1 MTKKVVCVWI
11 ETTSYKQSF
20 RLIGATYY
28 FSFIVNSHVNHN
40 PMLSNYYVSNNWKID
55 VKLSYGSFFFDGGCK
70 RLSGVCCSVMSKL
83 KCVKDDGNKTL
94 KSYRC
99 NQNTFTYRQGT
110 DEKDHWCPDD
120 TSLVAGDFRL
130 ETFSL

>member
-55 VKLSYGSFFFDGGCK
+55 VKLSYDTVFLTVEGAH
-70 RLSGVCCSVMSKL
+70 VQVE
-83 KCVKDDGNKTL
+83 CVVEL
-94 KSYRC
+94 C
-99 NQNTFTYRQGT
+99 
-110 DEKDHWCPDD
+110 
-120 TSLVAGDFRL
+120 
-130 ETFSL
+130 